1 MHKQKLVPRA
11 ISNLAS
17 AAAPY
22 NAAATPQPPPVG
34 AEDVII
40 PGTRR
45 LYDEHGN
52 NLVGDASLLKHGD
65 IVLVPQPTSSP
76 DDPLRWSLPRK
87 VWHSFLVLY
96 IVGLT
101 AATSNNASSGS
112 EGVNKE
118 YGISYDV
125 FNTGA
130 GVLFIAI
137 GYWTLL
143 SSPLVHLYGRR
154 LGYLISMVVNIAGLV
169 WYARISTVAGVVW
182 SQLFVGAAESVGEAT
197 VQLSLLDIWF
207 EHQTGSVFGLYTFAT
222 AIGTYLGKLT
232 DYRPLIGA
240 HVATSLGWR
249 WIGYLGALICGVSLI
264 LIFFGLEET
273 EFNRDRYLSSNG
285 ESYAAKD
292 PFPVPAQEKNSVNA
306 LDGNS
311 VNKERDFTA
320 AAAAA
325 AAATAAPRLDAV
337 GAAYDRMA
345 YPRRKTYWERI
356 RVITPAHNLRGTGF
370 KQYVFRLWHTLRI
383 FTFPA
388 VWYAGLQWGL
398 QNICLTFYLTVQ
410 EDFWPGQPWNYSGA
424 QVGNMNLPTLIG
436 SLVGCVYGGYGSDRF
451 MVWMTKRNRG
461 VMESEFRL
469 YLMALCAVV
478 FPAGMWIFGVGSA
491 RGWDWPLPYV
501 GLGFIGFGYG
511 CAGDLSLSYLAD
523 SFPDMVLE
531 GMVGVAVINNTLAM
545 LFTFVA
551 SYWIESGMENCFIAL
566 GVLSLLIMGLSLP
579 MVVFGKQAR
588 WWAKDRYMLFVDIR
602 DGFSK

>member
-1 MHKQKLVPRA
+1 MLQQ
-11 ISNLAS
+11 NLGS
-17 AAAPY
+17 HSVGPAAT
-22 NAAATPQPPPVG
+22 TPQPPPPVDV
-34 AEDVII
+34 EDTI

-45 LYDEHGN
+45 LYDEHGS
-52 NLVGDASLLKHGD
+52 NLRGDGSLLKHGD
-65 IVLVPQPTSSP
+65 VVLVPQPTSSP

-112 EGVNKE
+112 DGVNAE

-154 LGYLISMVVNIAGLV
+154 LGYLISMAVNIGGLV
-169 WYARISTVAGVVW
+169 WYARIDNVAGVVW
-182 SQLFVGAAESVGEAT
+182 SQLFVGAAESVAEAT

-222 AIGTYLGKLT
+222 AIGTYLG
-232 DYRPLIGA
+232 PLVGA

-249 WIGYLGALICGVSLI
+249 WIGYLGVIICGVSLV
-264 LIFFGLEET
+264 LLFFGLEET
-273 EFNRDRYLSSNG
+273 EFNRDRYLSNNG
-285 ESYAAKD
+285 ESYAAED
-292 PFPVPAQEKNSVNA
+292 SVPVPEKTSVNA
-306 LDGNS
+306 LDGKS
-311 VNKERDFTA
+311 VDMERTA
-320 AAAAA
+320 AAAA
-325 AAATAAPRLDAV
+325 TTPRLGGLGDD
-337 GAAYDRMA
+337 GMA
-345 YPRRKTYWERI
+345 FPRRKTYWERI
-356 RVITPAHNLRGTGF
+356 RVITPADNLRGTGF
-370 KQYVFRLWHTLRI
+370 KQYIFRLWHTLRV

-410 EDFWPGQPWNYSGA
+410 EDSWEGPPWNYTGA

-451 MVWMTKRNRG
+451 MQWMTKRNGG
-461 VMESEFRL
+461 VMEAEFRL
-469 YLMALCAVV
+469 YLMALCTVV
-478 FPAGMWIFGVGSA
+478 FPAGMWIFGIGSA

-511 CAGDLSLSYLAD
+511 CAGDLSMSYLAD
-523 SFPDMVLE
+523 SFPEMVLE
-531 GMVGVAVINNTLAM
+531 GMVGTAVINNTIAM

-551 SYWIESGMENCFIAL
+551 SYWIDTGMENCFIVL

-579 MVVFGKQAR
+579 MVVFGKR
-588 WWAKDRYMLFVDIR
+588 TRRWAKDRYMVFVDIR